1 MCHTWN
7 GIAIQRSIKGILGHK
22 GQLLVIKS
30 SGFDKSAV
38 FLSSARAQPT
48 QSKRVMSGPERGAHH
63 TAFFTEFNG
72 HSHALST
79 TAAVNE
85 NGSHCLTG
93 GSKKKEDKVSLKQ
106 LKTQVEE

>member
-1 MCHTWN
+1 
-7 GIAIQRSIKGILGHK
+7 
-22 GQLLVIKS
+22 
-30 SGFDKSAV
+30 
-38 FLSSARAQPT
+38 
-48 QSKRVMSGPERGAHH
+48 MSGPERGAHH

-93 GSKKKEDKVSLKQ
+93 GSTKKEATDKRMCKREDYRMRLLGEQ
-106 LKTQVEE
+106 